1 MTLPEKI
8 SGRVWKLGDHVNTD
22 VLHPSSFFSLDEK
35 RVREGLIEGMGR
47 LGANFKTESPHEK
60 LVIVAGQNFGCGS
73 SRETSVRGLRNF
85 GVKAIVAA
93 SFARIFF
100 RSLTNLGVPTFEC
113 REIQSRAKDG
123 ELIDILTTEGFIELP
138 NARRFP
144 FSPLDLHVKKI
155 LEAGG
160 LIPYLQRERA
170 GEKDAL

>member
-1 MTLPEKI
+1 VTLPKKI
-8 SGRVWKLGDHVNTD
+8 SGRIWKLGDHVNTD
-22 VLHPSSFFSLDEK
+22 VLHPSFFFSLDDK

-47 LGANFKTESPHEK
+47 LGANFEAQSSHEK
-60 LVIVAGQNFGCGS
+60 LIIVAGQNFGCGS

-100 RSLTNLGVPTFEC
+100 RSLTNLGIPTFEC
-113 REIQSRAKDG
+113 REIQNRARDG

-138 NARRFP
+138 DDRRFP
-144 FSPLDLHVKKI
+144 FSALDPHVKKI

-160 LIPYLQRERA
+160 LIPYLRMEQK
-170 GEKDAL
+170 GEKNGI

>member
-1 MTLPEKI
+1 MTLPGKI

-22 VLHPSSFFSLDEK
+22 ALHPSVFFSLDEK
-35 RVREGLIEGMGR
+35 RVREGVIEGMGR
-47 LGANFKTESPHEK
+47 LGANFITDSSHEK

-113 REIQSRAKDG
+113 REIQNRARDG

-144 FSPLDLHVKKI
+144 FSPLDPHVKKI

-160 LIPYLQRERA
+160 LIPYLQRERKE
-170 GEKDAL
+170 GKDGI

>member
-8 SGRVWKLGDHVNTD
+8 SGRIWKLGDHVNTD
-22 VLHPSSFFSLDEK
+22 VLHPSFFFSMDEK

-47 LGANFKTESPHEK
+47 LGANFETESSHEK
-60 LVIVAGQNFGCGS
+60 LIIVAGRNFGCGS
-73 SRETSVRGLRNF
+73 SRETSVRALRNF

-113 REIQSRAKDG
+113 SEIQNQVKDG
-123 ELIDILTTEGFIELP
+123 ELIDILTTEGIIDLP

-144 FSPLDLHVKKI
+144 IFPLDPHVKKI

-160 LIPYLQRERA
+160 LILYLQKERK
-170 GEKDAL
+170 GEKDGI

>member
-1 MTLPEKI
+1 MTLSEKI

-47 LGANFKTESPHEK
+47 LGANFKPDSSHEK
-60 LVIVAGQNFGCGS
+60 LIIVAGLNFGCGS

-100 RSLTNLGVPTFEC
+100 RSLTNLGVPAFEC
-113 REIQSRAKDG
+113 REIQNRTKDG
-123 ELIDILTTEGFIELP
+123 ELIDILITEGFVEHP
-138 NARRFP
+138 NAGRFP
-144 FSPLDLHVKKI
+144 FLPIDPHVKKI

-160 LIPYLQRERA
+160 LIPYLQRERR
-170 GEKDAL
+170 GERDEV